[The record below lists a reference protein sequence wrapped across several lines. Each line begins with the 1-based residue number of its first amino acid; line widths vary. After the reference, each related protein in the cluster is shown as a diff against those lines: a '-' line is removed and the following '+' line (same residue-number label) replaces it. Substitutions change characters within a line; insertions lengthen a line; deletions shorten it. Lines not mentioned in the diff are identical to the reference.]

1 MEFRTEIR
9 LREINKNAM
18 GQQLCLYIV
27 NTLLLLR
34 YNIIFF
40 IRIYYSRVW
49 SFGCFFFKCCELK
62 LLCISYCNLYL
73 GVLVSYKDLYIKS

>member
-1 MEFRTEIR
+1 MEFGAEIR

-34 YNIIFF
+34 HNIIFF
-40 IRIYYSRVW
+40 Y
-49 SFGCFFFKCCELK
+49 KN
-62 LLCISYCNLYL
+62 LLF
-73 GVLVSYKDLYIKS
+73 VSLEF